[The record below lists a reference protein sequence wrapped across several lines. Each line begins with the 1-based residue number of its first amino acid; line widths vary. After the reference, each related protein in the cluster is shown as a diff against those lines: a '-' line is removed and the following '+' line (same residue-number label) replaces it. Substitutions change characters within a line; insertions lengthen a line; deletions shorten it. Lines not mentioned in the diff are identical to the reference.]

1 MVQLPQLRRPL
12 EEDVADVAFGACPLT
27 PRRPP
32 PRADCAATP
41 RVTELLGDN
50 ARGQRSRITYGEGA
64 TSSTT
69 KTTTDDPQ
77 RRWLTRLRT
86 VRAADSA
93 ILQDLQDS
101 RDHLGNVIE
110 IDDEAQQTRW
120 FDNAQVSP
128 ER

>member
-1 MVQLPQLRRPL
+1 
-12 EEDVADVAFGACPLT
+12 
-27 PRRPP
+27 
-32 PRADCAATP
+32 
-41 RVTELLGDN
+41 
-50 ARGQRSRITYGEGA
+50 
-64 TSSTT
+64 
-69 KTTTDDPQ
+69 
-77 RRWLTRLRT
+77 LRT

-128 ER
+128 ERTARSTGCRWPPTARWWAWPKRVCCPSRCSCCRTAAAARTMAQP